1 MVRPIVPQRGLWARP
16 VPPDLSLPVGARGG
30 GDMRGSA
37 RGEFQGPGEGSA
49 ESHSR
54 GTEALAPYDAERD
67 FAESINECYR
77 AVRERV
83 ARGGRPWV
91 PPPSD

>member
-1 MVRPIVPQRGLWARP
+1 
-16 VPPDLSLPVGARGG
+16 
-30 GDMRGSA
+30 MRGA
-37 RGEFQGPGEGSA
+37 EGCELQGPGEGGA
-49 ESHSR
+49 ESHSPE
-54 GTEALAPYDAERD
+54 TEALESYNAERD

-91 PPPSD
+91 PPPCN